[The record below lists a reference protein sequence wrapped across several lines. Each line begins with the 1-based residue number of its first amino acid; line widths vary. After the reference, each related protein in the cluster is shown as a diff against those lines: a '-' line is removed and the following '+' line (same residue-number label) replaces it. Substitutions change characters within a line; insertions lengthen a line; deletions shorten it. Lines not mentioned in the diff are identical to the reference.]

1 VADRS
6 VSVRLLADVRGFI
19 QGLTRADDRVA
30 RFTRS
35 LAQSARDN
43 EDAFNA
49 VGGALTGIGLAAGA
63 GFGAAVAAAANFD
76 QKMSGAAVATSATT
90 AELARL
96 RDAAK
101 QVGADTVFSAGEA
114 AEGITELGKAGLST
128 ADILGGALSG
138 STDLAAAGQI
148 GLGEAAQYVAV
159 TLKQFGLEGG
169 RATDVA
175 DALTAGANLAVGEV
189 GDLGQALAQ
198 SGQVSNQFGVS
209 MEETVG
215 TLAAFANAGL
225 LGSDAGTSF
234 KTMLQRLANPSAEA
248 ATLMDQLGISTFDAQ
263 GEFVGIAGVADQLQG
278 SLSGLTVEQRQ
289 AALATI
295 FGSDAVRA
303 ASVLYDEGGASI
315 RSWTENVSQSGFA
328 AEQASAL
335 LDNLRGDV
343 EALRGSLDTA
353 LIGTGE
359 GAQGPLR
366 DTVQTITDLVN
377 AYNDLPGPA
386 QTATGATLGVVG
398 AVGLAGGAAA
408 IAIPQ
413 IVSLYDNLGRLG
425 RVGAATQV
433 GLRGLGGVLAGP
445 VGIGLGVAVVALGA
459 YAVAQQRAKQQAK
472 EFAATL
478 DQQTAALTDSTRA
491 MATQRLL
498 ENGAL
503 AAAQRLGLSLSTLTD
518 AALGNADAMTAVSV
532 ATRQAVASYNETA
545 DSAARG
551 APSQVGRDARL
562 VAEAVGVVNG
572 SLQTSIENT
581 KLVAAATA
589 EASGAYE
596 TLGNRST
603 TAADRLAESSAA
615 GEEAAA
621 GIGAVATAADDAGD
635 QVQLLS
641 DVLQA
646 LLGSAFDVQAATD
659 DLQRQLNDLSQ
670 AAEDNGTALSGTTTE
685 AISNRDA
692 FRSLIESATGVI
704 SAYAETDATSIR
716 LAGETARLKDQIRA
730 AGLAAGYSAEE
741 VDGYVAEL
749 DAIPGAVR
757 TTIGVDVSQAARDTE
772 RIRREINSIP
782 DRTVN
787 VNVRARY
794 LGFKDAQNVPGYAE
808 GGYISGPGPKGQ
820 DSRLIAAAPG
830 EYVLSASTVDRLGGR
845 KALDKVNFGSAR
857 AVDVATGRTGR
868 VVAPGG
874 QGGGGTTVLQV
885 DLRGAVVDRR
895 RFLDELRVALAD
907 AGGVG
912 RLGTRRGMA

>member
-19 QGLTRADDRVA
+19 QGLGRADDRVA

-49 VGGALTGIGLAAGA
+49 VGGAATGIGLAAGA
-63 GFGAAVAAAANFD
+63 GFGAAVVAAANFD

-90 AELARL
+90 AELTRL

-114 AEGITELGKAGLST
+114 AEGITQLGKAGLST
-128 ADILGGALSG
+128 SDILGGALTG

-148 GLGEAAQYVAV
+148 GLGEAAEYVAV

-198 SGQVSNQFGVS
+198 SGQVASQFGIP

-234 KTMLQRLANPSAEA
+234 KTMLQRLANPSAESA
-248 ATLMDQLGISTFDAQ
+248 ALMEELGIRTFDAS

-377 AYNDLPGPA
+377 AYNDMPGPA
-386 QTATGATLGVVG
+386 QTAVGATLGVVG

-408 IAIPQ
+408 LAVPQ

-425 RVGAATQV
+425 RVGTATQT
-433 GLRGLGGVLAGP
+433 GLRGLGAILTGP
-445 VGIGLGVAVVALGA
+445 IGIGLGLAAGAAIA
-459 YAVAQQRAKQQAK
+459 YAISQQKAKQRAE
-472 EFAATL
+472 EFRATL
-478 DQQTAALTDSTRA
+478 DGQTAALTDNTRA
-491 MATQRLL
+491 LVLKRL
-498 ENGAL
+498 EEAGAL
-503 AAAQRLGLSLSTLTD
+503 RAAQNLGISFGTVTD
-518 AALGNADAMTAVSV
+518 AALGNADAIAEVTE
-532 ATRQAVASYNETA
+532 ATRLYDVQGNRAYGKGAQVEA
-545 DSAARG
+545 DSKTI
-551 APSQVGRDARL
+551 RDALGGITTDLERGIDAQRRL
-562 VAEAVGVVNG
+562 
-572 SLQTSIENT
+572 TSALSES
-581 KLVAAATA
+581 
-589 EASGAYE
+589 SGAYE

-603 TAADRLAESSAA
+603 TAADRMAESRTA
-615 GEEAAA
+615 GEDAAA
-621 GIGAVATAADDAGD
+621 GIGAVATAAGDAGD

-692 FRSLIESATGVI
+692 FRGLIESATGVI

-868 VVAPGG
+868 VVASGG